1 MRTLLVVMA
10 LLVSGLTGCGKAP
23 EPTPAPKPQAA
34 VPAPAPATAP
44 AAAPAAKPAPS
55 TMQTVVDGFTGRAVI
70 QQGKAAG
77 EKAKAIRDKEQAD
90 LNEVMQ

>member
-1 MRTLLVVMA
+1 MRTLLVVVA

-23 EPTPAPKPQAA
+23 EPAPAPKPQAS
-34 VPAPAPATAP
+34 VPAPAP